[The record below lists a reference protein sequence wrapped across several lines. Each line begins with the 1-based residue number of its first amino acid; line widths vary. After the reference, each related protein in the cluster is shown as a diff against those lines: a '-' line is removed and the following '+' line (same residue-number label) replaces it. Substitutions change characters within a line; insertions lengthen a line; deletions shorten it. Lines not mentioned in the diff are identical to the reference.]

1 MRTELESK
9 LSKNYPKIFANQSS
23 FDAHIEYLGIEC
35 SDGWY
40 PIINALCSN
49 IQSYLD
55 WINRNQD
62 SPPIVQQVVVTQIK
76 EKFGGLRFYYDGG
89 DDRILG
95 MLSMAESMADIT
107 CEKCG
112 SPGKR
117 RGKGWIYTAC
127 NAHTFPEHLGD
138 DNV

>member
-1 MRTELESK
+1 MRTELQSK
-9 LSKNYPKIFANQSS
+9 LSKNYPKIFANQYSIDPHTDY
-23 FDAHIEYLGIEC
+23 FGIEC

-40 PIINALCSN
+40 PIINALCAN

-62 SPPIVQQVVVTQIK
+62 TLPVVEQVVVTQIK
-76 EKFGGLRFYYDGG
+76 QKFGGLRFYYDGG
-89 DDRILG
+89 DDRIFG
-95 MLSMAESMADIT
+95 MLCMAESMADIT
-107 CEKCG
+107 CEECG

-127 NAHTFPEHLGD
+127 DIHTQPQHLEETE
-138 DNV
+138 